1 MMCKHYVYDM
11 KKGTHPK
18 LIIVNRGKYLYILVI
33 TNSL

>member
-11 KKGTHPK
+11 KKGTYRN
-18 LIIVNRGKYLYILVI
+18 LIIVNRGKYLYYLVI